1 MRDGL
6 QEDSLGEEKSVFVGV
21 EWRGGGVDRQTVSQ
35 SESKKG
41 KGRWTSNRN
50 KGLMKWDSQ

>member
-21 EWRGGGVDRQTVSQ
+21 EWRGGGGRQTD
-35 SESKKG
+35 SESE
-41 KGRWTSNRN
+41 
-50 KGLMKWDSQ
+50 